1 MLALKQ
7 DNLALELKDIP
18 RVKNITKEVF
28 LRDYYKPQ
36 KPVVIE
42 RFIEDWP
49 AFTKWNL
56 DYMKSVA
63 GDKVV
68 PLYDDRPVD
77 YKDGFNEPHAK
88 MKMSDY
94 VDLLKRE
101 PTRYRIFLW
110 NILKE
115 IPQLQNDFSYPDFGL
130 RLMKGL
136 PMLFFGGEDSYT
148 FMHYDID
155 LANIFHFHFEGKKEI
170 ILFDQKQN
178 GYLYKVPHS
187 LITREDIDFSN
198 PDLDKWPALK
208 YAKGYKT
215 YLNHGEVL
223 YMPEGYWHYMKYVT
237 PGFSMSLRSIA
248 KRPKNLAR
256 ALYNIFVLR
265 HFDNLMRRMKG
276 QKWIDWKNEE
286 AIRRTHLGLKN

>member
-1 MLALKQ
+1 LKL
-7 DNLALELKDIP
+7 NLQDIP
-18 RVKNITKEVF
+18 RVETITKQEF
-28 LRDYYKPQ
+28 MKHYFKPQ

-49 AFTKWNL
+49 AYSKWNL
-56 DYMKSVA
+56 DYMKTVA
-63 GDKVV
+63 GDKIV

-101 PTRYRIFLW
+101 PTKYRIFLW

-115 IPQLQNDFSYPDFGL
+115 VPQLQNDFTYPDFGL
-130 RLMKGL
+130 KLMKGL
-136 PMLFFGGEDSYT
+136 PMLFFGGTDSYT

-155 LANIFHFHFEGKKEI
+155 LANIFHFHFEGKKQI

-178 GYLYKVPHS
+178 KHLYKIPHS

-198 PDLDKWPALK
+198 PDFDKWPALK
-208 YAKGYKT
+208 NAQGYITNLK
-215 YLNHGEVL
+215 HGEVL
-223 YMPEGYWHYMKYVT
+223 YMPEGYWHYMKYIT
-237 PGFSMSLRSIA
+237 PGFSMSLRAIA
-248 KRPKNLAR
+248 RNPKNLGKAI
-256 ALYNIFVLR
+256 YNVFVMR
-265 HFDNLMRRMKG
+265 NFDNVMRRMKG
-276 QKWIDWKNEE
+276 QKWIDWKNGQ
-286 AIRRTHLGLKN
+286 AISKTHTSFK